1 MTGTATMDRAQE
13 NANRGADRYQAKAW
27 GTYADVMKAQNG
39 PAVDWAALLRGGTLQ
54 FNRVGQTNDAGE
66 LINAPIRLTV
76 GQVWALGNVNWNIFA
91 PSDRLRIIL
100 NQKIRLLIGN
110 EANTVTGLL
119 PVPLA
124 VVQQLANFGFLDVNR
139 QRGNRVTSR
148 LDSYMSE
155 AHNMQPQ
162 FTSTDAGVITTAF
175 HSISRIPYEQEL
187 LPLGLAGHLAIALDA
202 LNKQERCAFTLRAPG
217 LDGVAVGAALPDTFD
232 VYMVPEA
239 AVWDGVL
246 SGQGS

>member
-1 MTGTATMDRAQE
+1 MDRLAE
-13 NANRGADRYQAKAW
+13 RKANAGADRFQGKAW
-27 GTYADVMKAQNG
+27 QTYTDVMKSANG
-39 PAVDWAALLRGGTLQ
+39 PALDWAALLRGGTLQ

-66 LINAPIRLTV
+66 LINLPIRLTV
-76 GQVWALGNVNWNIFA
+76 GQTWALGAVNWNIFA

-110 EANTVTGLL
+110 EAGAVTGLL

-124 VVQQLANFGFLDVNR
+124 VQQQLANYGILEVNR
-139 QRGNRVTSR
+139 QRGNRVNSR
-148 LDSYMSE
+148 LESYLE
-155 AHNMQPQ
+155 DAHQMAPQ

-175 HSISRIPYEQEL
+175 HALSRIPYELEV
-187 LPLGLAGHLAIALDA
+187 LPLGLASHLMIALDA
-202 LNKQERCAFTLRAPG
+202 LNKQERCAFSLRAPG
-217 LDGVAVGAALPDTFD
+217 LDGVAVGAALPDTFE
-232 VYMVPEA
+232 VYMVPEV